1 MSAWRMG
8 MRKGIPWISYIKV
21 GIRGKELEVSN
32 KVSAR
37 NRE

>member
-21 GIRGKELEVSN
+21 GIRGKETRSEQ
-32 KVSAR
+32 
-37 NRE
+37 